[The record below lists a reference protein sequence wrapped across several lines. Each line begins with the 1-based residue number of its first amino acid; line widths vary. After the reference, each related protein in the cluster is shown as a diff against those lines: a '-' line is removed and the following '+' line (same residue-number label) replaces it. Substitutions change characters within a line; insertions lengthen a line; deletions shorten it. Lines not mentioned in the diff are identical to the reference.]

1 MPFLFKLKVK
11 KLALV
16 DGSGLIL
23 ANIMCKGIN
32 RSLVNV
38 IFAAADKV
46 IIVPGYGLAIAQA
59 GFFIS
64 RITSF

>member
-1 MPFLFKLKVK
+1 MLFLYKLKEK

-16 DGSGLIL
+16 DGFGLIL
-23 ANIMCKGIN
+23 ANIMYKGN
-32 RSLVNV
+32 RSLVDV
-38 IFAAADKV
+38 IFDAADKV